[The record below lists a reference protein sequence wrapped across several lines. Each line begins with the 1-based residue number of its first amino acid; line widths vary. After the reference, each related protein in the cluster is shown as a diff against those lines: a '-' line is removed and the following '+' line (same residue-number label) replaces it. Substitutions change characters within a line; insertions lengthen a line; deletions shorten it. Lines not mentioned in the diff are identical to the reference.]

1 MRREDITGHLDR
13 FAASFA
19 LPIEERV
26 TGSRIAPQDGGYVV
40 ETSRGVWTCAQVV
53 IATGGYDAPI
63 TPPAAARP
71 DPSIAQMHSK
81 DYRRPSQLPPGATLV
96 VGAGQSGVQLTEDL
110 IRDGREVHLAV
121 GPAPRSPRTY
131 RGRDAIDWL
140 YETGHYAMTIDRHPD
155 PAAAV
160 AKTNRY
166 MSGCDGGKEI
176 DLRRWHV
183 DRPVQLY
190 GSLADIDGAQISFSP
205 DLSRNLDDAD
215 ASYLG
220 IRAQIDAYIA
230 RIGIDAPAAPPY
242 VRVWSPEADPTTLD
256 AAAAG
261 ITSVLWCIGFRPDY
275 GWIEVDVFDDRG
287 RPVYRRGERAA
298 PGMHFIGLGWLGA
311 WGSGRF
317 LGIDQDAGYLAGRIE
332 AQLSQAPRVAAAGA
346 R

>member
-1 MRREDITGHLDR
+1 
-13 FAASFA
+13 
-19 LPIEERV
+19 
-26 TGSRIAPQDGGYVV
+26 
-40 ETSRGVWTCAQVV
+40 
-53 IATGGYDAPI
+53 
-63 TPPAAARP
+63 
-71 DPSIAQMHSK
+71 
-81 DYRRPSQLPPGATLV
+81 
-96 VGAGQSGVQLTEDL
+96 
-110 IRDGREVHLAV
+110 
-121 GPAPRSPRTY
+121 
-131 RGRDAIDWL
+131 
-140 YETGHYAMTIDRHPD
+140 MTIDRHPD

-215 ASYLG
+215 ASYLD